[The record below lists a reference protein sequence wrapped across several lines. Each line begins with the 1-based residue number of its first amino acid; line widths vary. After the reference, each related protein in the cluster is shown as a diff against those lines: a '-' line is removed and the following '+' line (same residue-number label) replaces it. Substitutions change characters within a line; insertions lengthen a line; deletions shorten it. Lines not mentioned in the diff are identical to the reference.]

1 MFFLFHVY
9 KDQTKGLKQSK
20 KLADNKIKLDRWHAL
35 KEDDSL
41 LSSIR
46 YRQSA
51 AAVKLEL
58 LKEKFDEEFNI
69 LTSSDL
75 GLFYKYINSR
85 LSHRDAVA
93 PLKDPCGT
101 FAFTYAEKAE
111 LLNSTFTKNRT
122 TDNEIL
128 PDVKPCGYSNTFG
141 TVIFDA
147 GQISSKLINLKT
159 GSAPGPD
166 GIPAIYFKSLA
177 SVVAYPLA
185 GFYDRIFH
193 NESIPDVWK
202 FANVTSIFKK
212 DPSGNPENY
221 RPISLTNILFKVFE
235 SIIKDQLMEFLTT
248 NRVITANQH
257 R

>member
-1 MFFLFHVY
+1 MHSNIKCFSSSMCTKIKQKVSNKVKNL
-9 KDQTKGLKQSK
+9 QT
-20 KLADNKIKLDRWHAL
+20 IKLDRWHTL
-35 KEDDSL
+35 QEDDSL
-41 LSSIR
+41 LILSSIR

-122 TDNEIL
+122 TDNKIL
-128 PDVKPCGYSNTFG
+128 PDV
-141 TVIFDA
+141 
-147 GQISSKLINLKT
+147 
-159 GSAPGPD
+159 
-166 GIPAIYFKSLA
+166 
-177 SVVAYPLA
+177 
-185 GFYDRIFH
+185 
-193 NESIPDVWK
+193 
-202 FANVTSIFKK
+202 
-212 DPSGNPENY
+212 
-221 RPISLTNILFKVFE
+221 ILW
-235 SIIKDQLMEFLTT
+235 IL
-248 NRVITANQH
+248 
-257 R
+257 